1 MTSSEQV
8 EKNELFKSNSNY
20 MTSSTRPNGLFD
32 LNDFP
37 KDGSLNYR
45 SFLMRVYEL
54 ILKGPNDF
62 CDLQNQSREVFCKK
76 VFLQNSQKSQEN
88 TCARDPNSIKLQPLG
103 LQVH

>member
-1 MTSSEQV
+1 
-8 EKNELFKSNSNY
+8 

-32 LNDFP
+32 LNDFL

-62 CDLQNQSREVFCKK
+62 CDLQNQPWKVFCKIL
-76 VFLQNSQKSQEN
+76 FLENSQNLQEN
-88 TCARDPNSIKLQPLG
+88 TCAGDPFSVKLQALG